1 MVILPCFHKN
11 YVTITSKAANSNQ
24 RCNQRHIMNQEVQQN
39 QEATVETDVN
49 KVVMMPHIEEG
60 VPIPKH
66 SREAL
71 PEMNNEDQVRLR
83 SKTYKEISDLTG
95 HDIDPTPEQREA
107 AEKTMKEMITNPGK
121 KQDLKQ
127 YANDQ
132 VAYLGGLV
140 DIYNHA
146 IVDDLAELKQYVV
159 AKLVYA
165 VEHTQN
171 VKEQIAALRSIGE
184 IDGVD
189 AFKKKTEVIHKHE
202 TMEEV
207 EKELI
212 TMLTE
217 LKQKALLKP
226 KTETIDAEII
236 EDDTDDAETD
246 NN

>member
-1 MVILPCFHKN
+1 
-11 YVTITSKAANSNQ
+11 
-24 RCNQRHIMNQEVQQN
+24 MNQEVQQN
-39 QEATVETDVN
+39 QEANVEADAN

-71 PEMNNEDQVRLR
+71 PETNNEDQVRLR
-83 SKTYKEISDLTG
+83 SKTYKELSDLTG

-107 AEKTMKEMITNPGK
+107 AEKTMKEMIANPGK
-121 KQDLKQ
+121 KQDLKK

-140 DIYNHA
+140 DVYNHA

-217 LKQKALLKP
+217 LKQKVLNERE
-226 KTETIDAEII
+226 TDTIDAELV
-236 EDDTDDAETD
+236 EDDRDETQIHD
-246 NN
+246 H

>member
-1 MVILPCFHKN
+1 MKPVDLRTF
-11 YVTITSKAANSNQ
+11 V
-24 RCNQRHIMNQEVQQN
+24 RHP
-39 QEATVETDVN
+39 DYL
-49 KVVMMPHIEEG
+49 G
-60 VPIPKH
+60 
-66 SREAL
+66 L
-71 PEMNNEDQVRLR
+71 PELSEHQYILIEK
-83 SKTYKEISDLTG
+83 SSQIYKELADLTG
-95 HDIDPTPEQREA
+95 HDIGPTPEQREA

-121 KQDLKQ
+121 KQDLKK

-132 VAYLGGLV
+132 MAYLGGLV
-140 DIYNHA
+140 DVYNHA

-217 LKQKALLKP
+217 LKQKVLNERE
-226 KTETIDAEII
+226 TDTIDAELV
-236 EDDTDDAETD
+236 EDDRDDAQNND
-246 NN
+246 N

>member
-1 MVILPCFHKN
+1 
-11 YVTITSKAANSNQ
+11 
-24 RCNQRHIMNQEVQQN
+24 MNQEVQQN
-39 QEATVETDVN
+39 QEANVEADAN

-83 SKTYKEISDLTG
+83 SKTYKELADLTG

-121 KQDLKQ
+121 KQDLKK

-132 VAYLGGLV
+132 MAYLGGLV
-140 DIYNHA
+140 DVYNHA

-217 LKQKALLKP
+217 LKQKVLNERE
-226 KTETIDAEII
+226 TDTIDAELV
-236 EDDTDDAETD
+236 EDDRDDAQNND
-246 NN
+246 N

>member
-1 MVILPCFHKN
+1 
-11 YVTITSKAANSNQ
+11 
-24 RCNQRHIMNQEVQQN
+24 MNQEVQQN
-39 QEATVETDVN
+39 QEATVEADVN

-83 SKTYKEISDLTG
+83 SKTYKELSDLTG

-121 KQDLKQ
+121 KQDLKK

-132 VAYLGGLV
+132 MAYLGGLV
-140 DIYNHA
+140 DVYNHS

-165 VEHTQN
+165 AEHTQN

-189 AFKKKTEVIHKHE
+189 AFKKKTEVTHKIE
-202 TMEEV
+202 SMEEV
-207 EKELI
+207 EKELF

-217 LKQKALLKP
+217 LKQKVLNKRE
-226 KTETIDAEII
+226 TETIDAELV
-236 EDDTDDAETD
+236 EDDRDEAQD
-246 NN
+246 NK

>member
-1 MVILPCFHKN
+1 
-11 YVTITSKAANSNQ
+11 
-24 RCNQRHIMNQEVQQN
+24 
-39 QEATVETDVN
+39 
-49 KVVMMPHIEEG
+49 
-60 VPIPKH
+60 
-66 SREAL
+66 
-71 PEMNNEDQVRLR
+71 
-83 SKTYKEISDLTG
+83 
-95 HDIDPTPEQREA
+95 
-107 AEKTMKEMITNPGK
+107 
-121 KQDLKQ
+121 
-127 YANDQ
+127 

-140 DIYNHA
+140 DVYNHA

-217 LKQKALLKP
+217 LKQKVLNERE
-226 KTETIDAEII
+226 TDTIDAELV
-236 EDDTDDAETD
+236 EDDRDDAQNND
-246 NN
+246 N

>member
-1 MVILPCFHKN
+1 
-11 YVTITSKAANSNQ
+11 
-24 RCNQRHIMNQEVQQN
+24 MNQEVQQN
-39 QEATVETDVN
+39 QEANVEADAN

-83 SKTYKEISDLTG
+83 SKTYKELSDLTG

-107 AEKTMKEMITNPGK
+107 AEKTMKEMIANPGK
-121 KQDLKQ
+121 KQDLKK

-140 DIYNHA
+140 DVYNHA

-217 LKQKALLKP
+217 LKQKVLNERE
-226 KTETIDAEII
+226 TDTIDAELV
-236 EDDTDDAETD
+236 EDDRDEAQD
-246 NN
+246 NE

>member
-1 MVILPCFHKN
+1 
-11 YVTITSKAANSNQ
+11 
-24 RCNQRHIMNQEVQQN
+24 MNQEVQQN
-39 QEATVETDVN
+39 QEDTVN
-49 KVVMMPHIEEG
+49 PVVLMPHIEEG
-60 VPIPKH
+60 VPIPNNSK
-66 SREAL
+66 EAL
-71 PEMNNEDQVRLR
+71 PPLNNEDQVRLR
-83 SKTYKEISDLTG
+83 SKTYKELADLTG

-107 AEKTMKEMITNPGK
+107 AEKTMKEMIKNPDK
-121 KQDLKQ
+121 KQNLKK

-140 DIYNHA
+140 DVYNHA

-189 AFKKKTEVIHKHE
+189 AFKKKSEVIHKHE

-212 TMLTE
+212 AMLTE
-217 LKQKALLKP
+217 LKEKALLKSQP
-226 KTETIDAEII
+226 ETIDAEIV
-236 EDDTDDAETD
+236 EDDREDNAED
-246 NN
+246 NE

>member
-1 MVILPCFHKN
+1 
-11 YVTITSKAANSNQ
+11 
-24 RCNQRHIMNQEVQQN
+24 MNQEVQQN
-39 QEATVETDVN
+39 QEDTVN
-49 KVVMMPHIEEG
+49 PVVLMPHIEEG
-60 VPIPKH
+60 VPIPSNSK
-66 SREAL
+66 EAL
-71 PEMNNEDQVRLR
+71 PPLNNEDQVRLR
-83 SKTYKEISDLTG
+83 SKTYKELADLTG

-107 AEKTMKEMITNPGK
+107 AEKTMKEMIKNPDK
-121 KQDLKQ
+121 KQDLKK

-140 DIYNHA
+140 DVYNHA

-184 IDGVD
+184 VDGVD
-189 AFKKKTEVIHKHE
+189 AFKKKSEVIHKHE

-217 LKQKALLKP
+217 LKQKVLNKRE
-226 KTETIDAEII
+226 TDTIDAELI
-236 EDDTDDAETD
+236 DDDRNDSTQD
-246 NN
+246 NE

>member
-1 MVILPCFHKN
+1 
-11 YVTITSKAANSNQ
+11 
-24 RCNQRHIMNQEVQQN
+24 MNQEVQQN
-39 QEATVETDVN
+39 QEANVEADAN

-71 PEMNNEDQVRLR
+71 PELNNEDQVRLR
-83 SKTYKEISDLTG
+83 SKTYKELSDLTG

-121 KQDLKQ
+121 KQDLKK

-140 DIYNHA
+140 DVYNHA

-217 LKQKALLKP
+217 LKQKVLNERE
-226 KTETIDAEII
+226 TDTIDAELV
-236 EDDTDDAETD
+236 EDDRDEAQD
-246 NN
+246 NE

>member
-1 MVILPCFHKN
+1 
-11 YVTITSKAANSNQ
+11 
-24 RCNQRHIMNQEVQQN
+24 MNQEVQQN
-39 QEATVETDVN
+39 QEDTVDPDVN

-60 VPIPKH
+60 VPIPSNSK
-66 SREAL
+66 EAL
-71 PEMNNEDQVRLR
+71 PEMNNEDRVRLR
-83 SKTYKEISDLTG
+83 SKTYKELSDLTG

-140 DIYNHA
+140 DVYNHA

-165 VEHTQN
+165 AEHTQN

-207 EKELI
+207 E
-212 TMLTE
+212 TE
-217 LKQKALLKP
+217 LLKMLGELKEKALLKP
-226 KTETIDAEII
+226 KSQTVDAEYTMSKKDI
-236 EDDTDDAETD
+236 DDLQEEVKEYVGEYKVETDGRDDAQD
-246 NN
+246 NK

>member
-1 MVILPCFHKN
+1 
-11 YVTITSKAANSNQ
+11 
-24 RCNQRHIMNQEVQQN
+24 MNQEVQQN
-39 QEATVETDVN
+39 QEDTVNPDVN

-83 SKTYKEISDLTG
+83 SKTYKELSDLTG
-95 HDIDPTPEQREA
+95 HDIDPSSEQREA

-140 DIYNHA
+140 DVYNHA

-217 LKQKALLKP
+217 LKQKVLNERE
-226 KTETIDAEII
+226 TDTIDAELV
-236 EDDTDDAETD
+236 EDDRDDAQNND
-246 NN
+246 N

>member
-1 MVILPCFHKN
+1 
-11 YVTITSKAANSNQ
+11 
-24 RCNQRHIMNQEVQQN
+24 MNQEVQQN
-39 QEATVETDVN
+39 QEDTVNPDAN

-83 SKTYKEISDLTG
+83 SKTYKELSDLTG

-140 DIYNHA
+140 NIYNHA

-184 IDGVD
+184 VDGVD
-189 AFKKKTEVIHKHE
+189 AFKKKSEVIHKHE

-207 EKELI
+207 EKELV

-217 LKQKALLKP
+217 LKQKVLNKREAQ
-226 KTETIDAEII
+226 TVDAELV
-236 EDDTDDAETD
+236 DDDRNDSTQD
-246 NN
+246 NE

>member
-1 MVILPCFHKN
+1 
-11 YVTITSKAANSNQ
+11 
-24 RCNQRHIMNQEVQQN
+24 MNQEVQQN
-39 QEATVETDVN
+39 QEANVEADAN

-71 PEMNNEDQVRLR
+71 PELNNEDQVRLR
-83 SKTYKEISDLTG
+83 SKTYKELSDLTG

-107 AEKTMKEMITNPGK
+107 AEKTMKEMIANPGK
-121 KQDLKQ
+121 KQDLKK

-140 DIYNHA
+140 DVYNHA

-207 EKELI
+207 EKELFSI
-212 TMLTE
+212 LTE
-217 LKQKALLKP
+217 LKEKVLNKRE
-226 KTETIDAEII
+226 TDTIDAELV
-236 EDDTDDAETD
+236 EDDRDETQD
-246 NN
+246 NE

>member
-1 MVILPCFHKN
+1 
-11 YVTITSKAANSNQ
+11 
-24 RCNQRHIMNQEVQQN
+24 MNQEVQQN
-39 QEATVETDVN
+39 QEDTVNPDAN

-83 SKTYKEISDLTG
+83 SKTYKELSDLTG

-107 AEKTMKEMITNPGK
+107 AEKTMKEMIANPGK
-121 KQDLKQ
+121 KQDLKK
-127 YANDQ
+127 YPNDE

-140 DIYNHA
+140 SVYNHA

-217 LKQKALLKP
+217 LKQKVLNERE
-226 KTETIDAEII
+226 TDTIDAELV
-236 EDDTDDAETD
+236 EDDRDETQD
-246 NN
+246 NE

>member
-1 MVILPCFHKN
+1 
-11 YVTITSKAANSNQ
+11 
-24 RCNQRHIMNQEVQQN
+24 MNQEVQQN

>member
-1 MVILPCFHKN
+1 
-11 YVTITSKAANSNQ
+11 
-24 RCNQRHIMNQEVQQN
+24 MNQEVQQN

-83 SKTYKEISDLTG
+83 SKTYKELADLTG

-121 KQDLKQ
+121 KQDLKK

-132 VAYLGGLV
+132 MAYLGSLV
-140 DIYNHA
+140 DVYNHS

-165 VEHTQN
+165 AEHTQN

-189 AFKKKTEVIHKHE
+189 AFKKKTEVTHKIE
-202 TMEEV
+202 SMEEV
-207 EKELI
+207 EKELF

-217 LKQKALLKP
+217 LKQKVLNKREA
-226 KTETIDAEII
+226 ETVDAEYTMSKKDIDDLQK
-236 EDDTDDAETD
+236 EVKEYVGEYKVDTDDRDEAQD
-246 NN
+246 NK

>member
-1 MVILPCFHKN
+1 
-11 YVTITSKAANSNQ
+11 
-24 RCNQRHIMNQEVQQN
+24 MNQEVQQN
-39 QEATVETDVN
+39 QEDTVN
-49 KVVMMPHIEEG
+49 PVVLMPHIEEG
-60 VPIPKH
+60 VPIPNNSK
-66 SREAL
+66 EAL
-71 PEMNNEDQVRLR
+71 PPLNNEDQVRLR
-83 SKTYKEISDLTG
+83 SKTYKELADLTG

-107 AEKTMKEMITNPGK
+107 AEKTMKEMIKNPDK
-121 KQDLKQ
+121 KQDLKK

-140 DIYNHA
+140 DVYNHA

-217 LKQKALLKP
+217 LKEKVLNKRE
-226 KTETIDAEII
+226 TDTIDAELI
-236 EDDTDDAETD
+236 DDDRNDSTQD
-246 NN
+246 NE

>member
-1 MVILPCFHKN
+1 
-11 YVTITSKAANSNQ
+11 
-24 RCNQRHIMNQEVQQN
+24 MNQEVQQN
-39 QEATVETDVN
+39 QEANVEADAN

-71 PEMNNEDQVRLR
+71 PELNNEDQVRLR
-83 SKTYKEISDLTG
+83 SKTYKELSDLTG

-107 AEKTMKEMITNPGK
+107 AEKTMKEMIANPGK
-121 KQDLKQ
+121 KQDLKK
-127 YANDQ
+127 YANNQ

-140 DIYNHA
+140 DVYNHA

-217 LKQKALLKP
+217 LKQKVLNERE
-226 KTETIDAEII
+226 TDTIDAELV
-236 EDDTDDAETD
+236 EDDRDEAQD
-246 NN
+246 NE

>member
-39 QEATVETDVN
+39 QEDTVNPDVN

-107 AEKTMKEMITNPGK
+107 AEKMMKEMITNPGK

-207 EKELI
+207 ETELLA
-212 TMLTE
+212 MLSE
-217 LKQKALLKP
+217 LKQKAVLKP
-226 KTETIDAEII
+226 KSQTIDAELV
-236 EDDTDDAETD
+236 EDDTSETEDD
-246 NN
+246 

>member
-1 MVILPCFHKN
+1 
-11 YVTITSKAANSNQ
+11 
-24 RCNQRHIMNQEVQQN
+24 MNQEVQQN
-39 QEATVETDVN
+39 QEATVEADVN

-83 SKTYKEISDLTG
+83 SKTYKELADLTG

-121 KQDLKQ
+121 KQDLKK
-127 YANDQ
+127 YANDEM
-132 VAYLGGLV
+132 AYLGGLV
-140 DIYNHA
+140 SVYNHS

-189 AFKKKTEVIHKHE
+189 AFKKKTEVTHKIE
-202 TMEEV
+202 SMEEV
-207 EKELI
+207 EKELLS
-212 TMLTE
+212 MLNE
-217 LKQKALLKP
+217 FKQKGLLKSP
-226 KTETIDAEII
+226 AQTIDAEIV
-236 EDDTDDAETD
+236 ENVEENLDE
-246 NN
+246 

>member
-1 MVILPCFHKN
+1 
-11 YVTITSKAANSNQ
+11 
-24 RCNQRHIMNQEVQQN
+24 MNQEVQQN
-39 QEATVETDVN
+39 QEANVEADAN

-71 PEMNNEDQVRLR
+71 PELNNEDQVRLR
-83 SKTYKEISDLTG
+83 SKTYKELSDLTG

-107 AEKTMKEMITNPGK
+107 AEKTMKEMIANPGK
-121 KQDLKQ
+121 KQDLKK

-140 DIYNHA
+140 DVYNHA

-217 LKQKALLKP
+217 LKQKVLNERE
-226 KTETIDAEII
+226 TDTIDAELV
-236 EDDTDDAETD
+236 EDDRDEAQD
-246 NN
+246 NE

>member
-1 MVILPCFHKN
+1 
-11 YVTITSKAANSNQ
+11 
-24 RCNQRHIMNQEVQQN
+24 MNQEVQQN
-39 QEATVETDVN
+39 QEDTVNPDAN

-71 PEMNNEDQVRLR
+71 PEMNNENQVRLR
-83 SKTYKEISDLTG
+83 AKTYKEISDLTG

-140 DIYNHA
+140 DVYNHA

-217 LKQKALLKP
+217 LKQKVLNKR
-226 KTETIDAEII
+226 ETDTVDAELV
-236 EDDTDDAETD
+236 EDDRDDAQD
-246 NN
+246 NE

>member
-1 MVILPCFHKN
+1 
-11 YVTITSKAANSNQ
+11 
-24 RCNQRHIMNQEVQQN
+24 MNQEVQQN
-39 QEATVETDVN
+39 QEDTVNPDVN

-83 SKTYKEISDLTG
+83 SKTYKELADLTG

-121 KQDLKQ
+121 KQDLKK

-132 VAYLGGLV
+132 MAYLGGLV
-140 DIYNHA
+140 DVYNHA

-217 LKQKALLKP
+217 LKQKVLNERE
-226 KTETIDAEII
+226 TDTIDAELVEDFTARII
-236 EDDTDDAETD
+236 CIDKSYVFR
-246 NN
+246 

>member
-1 MVILPCFHKN
+1 
-11 YVTITSKAANSNQ
+11 
-24 RCNQRHIMNQEVQQN
+24 MNQEVQQN
-39 QEATVETDVN
+39 QEDTVNPDVN

-107 AEKTMKEMITNPGK
+107 AEKMMKEMITNPGK
-121 KQDLKQ
+121 KQNLKQ

>member
-1 MVILPCFHKN
+1 
-11 YVTITSKAANSNQ
+11 
-24 RCNQRHIMNQEVQQN
+24 MNQEVQQN
-39 QEATVETDVN
+39 QEDTVNPDVN

-83 SKTYKEISDLTG
+83 SKTYKELSDLTG
-95 HDIDPTPEQREA
+95 HDIDPSSEQREA

-140 DIYNHA
+140 NIYNHA

-207 EKELI
+207 EKEII

-217 LKQKALLKP
+217 LKQKVLNKR
-226 KTETIDAEII
+226 ETDTVDAELV
-236 EDDTDDAETD
+236 EDDRDDTQD
-246 NN
+246 NE

>member
-1 MVILPCFHKN
+1 
-11 YVTITSKAANSNQ
+11 
-24 RCNQRHIMNQEVQQN
+24 MNQEVQQN
-39 QEATVETDVN
+39 QEANVEADAN

-83 SKTYKEISDLTG
+83 SKTYKELSDLTG

-107 AEKTMKEMITNPGK
+107 AEKTMKEMIANPGK
-121 KQDLKQ
+121 KQDLKK

-140 DIYNHA
+140 DVYNHA

-207 EKELI
+207 EKELFSI
-212 TMLTE
+212 LTE
-217 LKQKALLKP
+217 LKEKVLNKREAD
-226 KTETIDAEII
+226 TIDAELV
-236 EDDTDDAETD
+236 EDDRDETQD
-246 NN
+246 NE

>member
-1 MVILPCFHKN
+1 
-11 YVTITSKAANSNQ
+11 
-24 RCNQRHIMNQEVQQN
+24 MNQEVQQN
-39 QEATVETDVN
+39 QEDTVNPDVN

-140 DIYNHA
+140 DVYNHA

-217 LKQKALLKP
+217 LKQKVLNKR
-226 KTETIDAEII
+226 ETDTVDAELV
-236 EDDTDDAETD
+236 EDDRDKTNTGETE
-246 NN
+246 NE

>member
-1 MVILPCFHKN
+1 
-11 YVTITSKAANSNQ
+11 
-24 RCNQRHIMNQEVQQN
+24 MNQEVQQN
-39 QEATVETDVN
+39 QEANVEADAN

-83 SKTYKEISDLTG
+83 SKTYKELADLTG

-107 AEKTMKEMITNPGK
+107 AEKTMKEMIANPGK
-121 KQDLKQ
+121 KQDLKK

-140 DIYNHA
+140 DVYNHA

-217 LKQKALLKP
+217 LKQKVLNERE
-226 KTETIDAEII
+226 TDTIDAELV
-236 EDDTDDAETD
+236 EDDRDEAQD
-246 NN
+246 NE

>member
-1 MVILPCFHKN
+1 
-11 YVTITSKAANSNQ
+11 
-24 RCNQRHIMNQEVQQN
+24 MNQEVQQN
-39 QEATVETDVN
+39 QEDTVDPDVN

-71 PEMNNEDQVRLR
+71 PEMNNENQVRLR
-83 SKTYKEISDLTG
+83 SKTYKELSDLTG

-140 DIYNHA
+140 DVYNHA

-217 LKQKALLKP
+217 LKQKVLNKRE
-226 KTETIDAEII
+226 TDTIDAELVDDDR
-236 EDDTDDAETD
+236 DDTQD
-246 NN
+246 NK

>member
-1 MVILPCFHKN
+1 
-11 YVTITSKAANSNQ
+11 
-24 RCNQRHIMNQEVQQN
+24 MNQEVQQN
-39 QEATVETDVN
+39 QEANIEADAN

-83 SKTYKEISDLTG
+83 SKTYKELADLTG

-121 KQDLKQ
+121 KQDLKK

-132 VAYLGGLV
+132 MAYLGGLV
-140 DIYNHA
+140 DVYNHA

-217 LKQKALLKP
+217 LKQKVLNERE
-226 KTETIDAEII
+226 TDTIDAELV
-236 EDDTDDAETD
+236 EDDRDEAQD
-246 NN
+246 NE

>member
-1 MVILPCFHKN
+1 
-11 YVTITSKAANSNQ
+11 
-24 RCNQRHIMNQEVQQN
+24 MNQEVQQN
-39 QEATVETDVN
+39 QEDTVNPDAN

-140 DIYNHA
+140 DVYNHA

-217 LKQKALLKP
+217 LKQKVLNKREP
-226 KTETIDAEII
+226 DPVDAELV
-236 EDDTDDAETD
+236 EDDRDDTQD
-246 NN
+246 NE

>member
-1 MVILPCFHKN
+1 
-11 YVTITSKAANSNQ
+11 
-24 RCNQRHIMNQEVQQN
+24 MNQEVQQN
-39 QEATVETDVN
+39 QEDTVNPDVN

-107 AEKTMKEMITNPGK
+107 AEKMMKEMITNPGK

-207 EKELI
+207 ETELLA
-212 TMLTE
+212 MLSE
-217 LKQKALLKP
+217 LKQKAVLKP
-226 KTETIDAEII
+226 KSQTIDAELV
-236 EDDTDDAETD
+236 EDDTSETKIHD
-246 NN
+246 H

>member
-1 MVILPCFHKN
+1 
-11 YVTITSKAANSNQ
+11 
-24 RCNQRHIMNQEVQQN
+24 MNQEVQQN
-39 QEATVETDVN
+39 QEANVEADAN

-83 SKTYKEISDLTG
+83 SKTYKELADLTG

-121 KQDLKQ
+121 KQDLKK

-132 VAYLGGLV
+132 MAYLGGLV
-140 DIYNHA
+140 DVYNHA

-217 LKQKALLKP
+217 LKQKVLNERE
-226 KTETIDAEII
+226 TDTIDAELV
-236 EDDTDDAETD
+236 EDDRDEAQD
-246 NN
+246 NE

>member
-1 MVILPCFHKN
+1 
-11 YVTITSKAANSNQ
+11 
-24 RCNQRHIMNQEVQQN
+24 
-39 QEATVETDVN
+39 
-49 KVVMMPHIEEG
+49 MPHIEEG

-83 SKTYKEISDLTG
+83 SKTYKELADLTG

-121 KQDLKQ
+121 KQDLKK

-132 VAYLGGLV
+132 MAYLGGLV
-140 DIYNHA
+140 DVYNHA

-217 LKQKALLKP
+217 LKQKVLNERE
-226 KTETIDAEII
+226 TDTIDAELV
-236 EDDTDDAETD
+236 EDDRDEAQD
-246 NN
+246 NE